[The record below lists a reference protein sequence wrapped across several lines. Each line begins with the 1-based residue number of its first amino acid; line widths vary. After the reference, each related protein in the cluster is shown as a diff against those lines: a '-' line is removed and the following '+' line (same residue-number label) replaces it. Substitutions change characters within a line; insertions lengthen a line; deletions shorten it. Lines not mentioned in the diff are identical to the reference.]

1 MTTTYRYV
9 SLIRATMDNP
19 EWDDEEGDLSVIAGK
34 VPEVY
39 MPKVPADRDNM
50 AVVARRYE
58 REAIAELPE
67 WMAAEDAFTWVND
80 HQPGGFADYYEEGG
94 DE

>member
-19 EWDDEEGDLSVIAGK
+19 EWDDEEGDLSLIAGK

-39 MPKVPADRDNM
+39 TPTVPADREDM
-50 AVVARRYE
+50 AVVGRRYE
-58 REAIAELPE
+58 REALAELPE
-67 WMAAEDAFTWVND
+67 WMAAEDAFAWVDD
-80 HQPGGFADYYEEGG
+80 HRPGGFADYYEEGG

>member
-19 EWDDEEGDLSVIAGK
+19 EWDDEEGDVSVIAGK

-39 MPKVPADRDNM
+39 MPNVPADREDM

-58 REAIAELPE
+58 REDMAELPE
-67 WMAAEDAFTWVND
+67 WMSAEDAFAWVED
-80 HQPGGFADYYEEGG
+80 EQPGAFADHYGG
-94 DE
+94 ESE